1 MLNSGSGQNDQPA
14 GRTPIDMLNGS
25 CNILQIP
32 DRTYVFLAAGIVTH
46 NAKLEKWLLVLAG
59 SLL

>member
-14 GRTPIDMLNGS
+14 SRTPIDMLNGS

-32 DRTYVFLAAGIVTH
+32 DRTYVFLAAGIVTP
-46 NAKLEKWLLVLAG
+46 NAELEKWLLVLAG